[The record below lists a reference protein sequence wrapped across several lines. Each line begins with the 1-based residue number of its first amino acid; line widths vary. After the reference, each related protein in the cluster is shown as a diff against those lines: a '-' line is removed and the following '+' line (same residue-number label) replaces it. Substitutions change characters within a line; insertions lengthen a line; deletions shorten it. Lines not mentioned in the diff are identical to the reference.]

1 MESWPLCLISVQ
13 PGADLE
19 GRFERIIALQKF
31 LACPT
36 AADLIAQS
44 PERQKWEMQVQVHRS
59 VQQSAEALAVSQRL
73 ADGHS
78 EDWSDA
84 ATWLALVR
92 KEVVELD
99 ERLSRQLLRLQS
111 QSDRV
116 LEVFVTSLEDKV
128 AQVMSKQ
135 PMTEWRL
142 AELSASVKGLQE
154 QLELQARRGDACD
167 ARLQR
172 WTNAFESELRK
183 LAASDKAVA
192 GKVLKN
198 ANAEAFEG
206 VALQEAMLA
215 SLREEGETKMLRAP
229 KVGADLLD
237 DVAVAAC
244 NAFGKS
250 KGELQQEIASS
261 VDALRHELA
270 DVVEGLRHQLALEA
284 SKAMESV
291 QDLEVRLATAEAAN
305 GASRAQ
311 AQRHAEQLEQLA
323 ASAERVCSQDRADG
337 ARAEASARLEPRRP
351 DQVEAGL
358 AELRSVLAEDLAD
371 LRARIAAETSAR
383 LGESRRL
390 EQAEAGLAELR
401 SAAEEDSAR
410 EPKLSACQLQQVET
424 ALAELQR
431 QVAEQTS
438 AKDLWRERE
447 EIRNLKNRMTQAEDR
462 AQHSAKQL
470 SQLEGRLVQVAEVS
484 PAPVQQLAASV
495 DELRSK
501 MASTPWTQDIAALQE
516 RLATAEEA
524 VEAAA
529 GRLAQV
535 TEVSPETLR
544 QLAASVD
551 ELRMASPPWTQ
562 DIAAL
567 QERLATAEEAV
578 EAAAGRLAQVTE
590 VSPETLRQLTASV
603 DELRSKMAS
612 TPWTQDIA
620 ALQERLATAE
630 EAVEAA
636 TEAAKSASQDQ
647 AQNAEQ
653 LSQLEGRLVQVEEV
667 SPEPVQQL
675 TASVD
680 ELRSKLA
687 STPWTQDIAA
697 LQERLAAAEEAV
709 EAAAQAAK
717 SASQDQAQKAE
728 QLSQLEGRLV
738 QVEEVSPEPV
748 QQLTASVDELRSKMA
763 STPWTQDI
771 AALQERLA
779 TAEEAVEAATEAAKS
794 ASQDQAQNAEQ
805 LSQLEGRLV
814 QVEEVSPEP
823 VQQLAASVDELRSK
837 MASTPWTQD
846 IAALQERLATA
857 EEAVEAATEA
867 TKSASQDQAQKAEQ
881 LSQLEGRLVQVE
893 EVSPEPVQQLTAS
906 VDELRSKMAS
916 TPWTQDIAAL
926 QERLATAEEAVE
938 AATEAAKSAS
948 QDQAQKAEQ
957 LSQLEGRLVQVEE
970 VSPEPVQQLTASVD
984 ELRSKMASTP
994 WTQAQMAEQLSQL
1007 EGRLVQVE
1015 EVAPEPVQQ
1024 LTASV
1029 DELRSKMASTPW
1041 TQERLATAEEAVE
1054 AATEAAKSASQD
1066 QAQKAEQLSQL
1077 EGRLVQ
1083 VEEVSPEPVQQL
1095 IASVDEL
1102 RSKMAS
1108 TPWTQD
1114 IAALQERLAA
1124 AEEAVEAA
1132 TEAAKSASQDQAQKA
1147 DRLSQL
1153 EGRLAQVEEVSPEP
1167 VQQLTA
1173 SVDELRSKMASTPW
1187 TQDIAALQA
1196 RLEAAEEAV
1205 EAASGCLAQVPEVSA
1220 EPVQLTASVDELRSK
1235 MASTPWTQDIA
1246 ALEERLATA
1255 EEAVEAATEAAK
1267 SASQDQAQKAE
1278 QLSQLEGRLVQVEE
1292 VSPEPMQQ
1300 LAASVDELRS
1310 KMASTPWTQDIA
1322 ALEERLAT
1330 AEEAVEAATE
1340 AAKSASQDQAQK
1352 AEQLS
1357 QLEGRLVQVEKVS
1370 AEPVQQLTAS
1380 VDELRSKM
1388 ASTPWTQDIAAL
1400 QKRLATAEEAVEA
1413 ATEAA
1418 KSASQDKAQ
1427 KAERLSQLERRLAQ
1441 VEEVSPEP
1449 VQQLTASVDELRSKM
1464 ASTPW
1469 TQDIAALQERLAT
1482 AEEAVQA
1489 AEAAKSASQDQAQKA
1504 EQLSELERRLAQ
1516 VAELSPE
1523 PVQQLTASVDELR
1536 SKMAS
1541 TPWTQDI
1548 AALQKR
1554 LATAEEAVGAATEAA
1569 KSASQD
1575 QAQKAEQLSQLER
1588 RLAQVAE
1595 LSPEPVQQVTA
1606 SVEELRARLE
1616 LFEAQVQR
1624 FRGAEVLQRVEELRR
1639 QVERMEGT
1647 PDLQVRSL
1655 TGPSG
1660 GELKEELD
1668 AGHRRQE
1675 QRAEAREVEV
1685 QDLGRAT
1692 ESFASLLEATNQQ
1705 LDAAVQ
1711 KQDRL
1716 AAELEKL
1723 TSGGRAAG
1731 ALEARASPG
1740 GGCLVAGAGGVGG
1753 AHWRG
1758 GRQVHPGTGK
1768 QGAIPA
1774 RCV

>member
-1 MESWPLCLISVQ
+1 MRLHRWWGFYVP
-13 PGADLE
+13 
-19 GRFERIIALQKF
+19 R
-31 LACPT
+31 
-36 AADLIAQS
+36 
-44 PERQKWEMQVQVHRS
+44 PERPERRW
-59 VQQSAEALAVSQRL
+59 ALAR
-73 ADGHS
+73 
-78 EDWSDA
+78 
-84 ATWLALVR
+84 
-92 KEVVELD
+92 
-99 ERLSRQLLRLQS
+99 
-111 QSDRV
+111 
-116 LEVFVTSLEDKV
+116 
-128 AQVMSKQ
+128 

-172 WTNAFESELRK
+172 HTVAFPEW
-183 LAASDKAVA
+183 
-192 GKVLKN
+192 KVWHCKRPCSP
-198 ANAEAFEG
+198 AY
-206 VALQEAMLA
+206 V
-215 SLREEGETKMLRAP
+215 KKAP

-244 NAFGKS
+244 NAFG
-250 KGELQQEIASS
+250 EVLRFASRS
-261 VDALRHELA
+261 ATHETVNTGAIDENRPMGHELA

-401 SAAEEDSAR
+401 SAAE
-410 EPKLSACQLQQVET
+410 VET

-484 PAPVQQLAASV
+484 PEPVQQLAASV

-501 MASTPWTQDIAALQE
+501 M
-516 RLATAEEA
+516 
-524 VEAAA
+524 
-529 GRLAQV
+529 
-535 TEVSPETLR
+535 
-544 QLAASVD
+544 
-551 ELRMASPPWTQ
+551 

-590 VSPETLRQLTASV
+590 VSPETLRQLT
-603 DELRSKMAS
+603 
-612 TPWTQDIA
+612 
-620 ALQERLATAE
+620 
-630 EAVEAA
+630 
-636 TEAAKSASQDQ
+636 
-647 AQNAEQ
+647 
-653 LSQLEGRLVQVEEV
+653 
-667 SPEPVQQL
+667 
-675 TASVD
+675 
-680 ELRSKLA
+680 
-687 STPWTQDIAA
+687 
-697 LQERLAAAEEAV
+697 
-709 EAAAQAAK
+709 
-717 SASQDQAQKAE
+717 
-728 QLSQLEGRLV
+728 
-738 QVEEVSPEPV
+738 
-748 QQLTASVDELRSKMA
+748 
-763 STPWTQDI
+763 
-771 AALQERLA
+771 
-779 TAEEAVEAATEAAKS
+779 
-794 ASQDQAQNAEQ
+794 
-805 LSQLEGRLV
+805 
-814 QVEEVSPEP
+814 EVSPEP

-916 TPWTQDIAAL
+916 TPWTQAQKAEQLSQLEGRLVQVEEVSPEPVQQLTASVDELRSKMASTPWTQDLAAL

-970 VSPEPVQQLTASVD
+970 VSPEPVQQL
-984 ELRSKMASTP
+984 
-994 WTQAQMAEQLSQL
+994 
-1007 EGRLVQVE
+1007 
-1015 EVAPEPVQQ
+1015 
-1024 LTASV
+1024 
-1029 DELRSKMASTPW
+1029 
-1041 TQERLATAEEAVE
+1041 
-1054 AATEAAKSASQD
+1054 
-1066 QAQKAEQLSQL
+1066 
-1077 EGRLVQ
+1077 
-1083 VEEVSPEPVQQL
+1083 
-1095 IASVDEL
+1095 I
-1102 RSKMAS
+1102 
-1108 TPWTQD
+1108 
-1114 IAALQERLAA
+1114 
-1124 AEEAVEAA
+1124 
-1132 TEAAKSASQDQAQKA
+1132 
-1147 DRLSQL
+1147 
-1153 EGRLAQVEEVSPEP
+1153 
-1167 VQQLTA
+1167 
-1173 SVDELRSKMASTPW
+1173 
-1187 TQDIAALQA
+1187 
-1196 RLEAAEEAV
+1196 
-1205 EAASGCLAQVPEVSA
+1205 
-1220 EPVQLTASVDELRSK
+1220 
-1235 MASTPWTQDIA
+1235 
-1246 ALEERLATA
+1246 
-1255 EEAVEAATEAAK
+1255 
-1267 SASQDQAQKAE
+1267 
-1278 QLSQLEGRLVQVEE
+1278 
-1292 VSPEPMQQ
+1292 
-1300 LAASVDELRS
+1300 
-1310 KMASTPWTQDIA
+1310 
-1322 ALEERLAT
+1322 
-1330 AEEAVEAATE
+1330 
-1340 AAKSASQDQAQK
+1340 
-1352 AEQLS
+1352 
-1357 QLEGRLVQVEKVS
+1357 
-1370 AEPVQQLTAS
+1370 
-1380 VDELRSKM
+1380 
-1388 ASTPWTQDIAAL
+1388 
-1400 QKRLATAEEAVEA
+1400 
-1413 ATEAA
+1413 
-1418 KSASQDKAQ
+1418 
-1427 KAERLSQLERRLAQ
+1427 
-1441 VEEVSPEP
+1441 
-1449 VQQLTASVDELRSKM
+1449 
-1464 ASTPW
+1464 
-1469 TQDIAALQERLAT
+1469 
-1482 AEEAVQA
+1482 
-1489 AEAAKSASQDQAQKA
+1489 
-1504 EQLSELERRLAQ
+1504 
-1516 VAELSPE
+1516 
-1523 PVQQLTASVDELR
+1523 ASVDELR

-1647 PDLQVRSL
+1647 PDLQAMD
-1655 TGPSG
+1655 

-1675 QRAEAREVEV
+1675 RTSRCCGVAALLAEQRAEAREVEA
-1685 QDLGRAT
+1685 G
-1692 ESFASLLEATNQQ
+1692 ATNQQ

-1716 AAELEKL
+1716 AADRVHITKPWGSQAWLEW
-1723 TSGGRAAG
+1723 REHR
-1731 ALEARASPG
+1731 LEAAALWQAMGLQTRETALGELAEHIGAEG
-1740 GGCLVAGAGGVGG
+1740 GKFIQAEGGSVSSS
-1753 AHWRG
+1753 AWEK
-1758 GRQVHPGTGK
+1758 GRCPQ
-1768 QGAIPA
+1768 
-1774 RCV
+1774 